1 MKKFDIHIDASLDG
15 KMIKEIFKKKC
26 GFSDRMISKL
36 KLNSG
41 VVLND
46 EVVRVT
52 KCVKTGDMLCA
63 ILPDEQSSN
72 ITPTNLPVDI
82 VYQDEDIMLINK
94 NPNMPVH
101 PSQNNYTNTLA
112 NALKYY
118 WDKNGEDYIF
128 RAVNRLDKDTSGL
141 MLVAKNAHSHY
152 VLSQQLQSKELRR
165 RYYAICH
172 GNLPDDEGVIDLP
185 IRRKDGS
192 TIERCVAD
200 DGKRAVTH
208 YKVVKHLDYPADL
221 LDICL
226 ETGRTHQIRV
236 HFSHIG
242 HPLMGDW
249 LYGFDDEMSRQALH
263 SYYIRFIH
271 PTKNEEM
278 IFEIPLYDDM
288 ALLVE
293 KYHRNSNI

>member
-1 MKKFDIHIDASLDG
+1 MKEFKLTIDASSGG
-15 KMIKEIFKKKC
+15 KMIKEIYKKEF

-36 KLNSG
+36 KLNNG
-41 VVLND
+41 VVLNG

-52 KCVKTGDMLCA
+52 KRVSVGDVLLA
-63 ILPDEQSSN
+63 IVPDEKSSN

-118 WDKNGEDYIF
+118 WESLGEDYIF

-152 VLSQQLQSKELRR
+152 KLSLQLQSGELRR
-165 RYYAICH
+165 RYMAICH
-172 GNLPDDEGVIDLP
+172 GTVEDDNGTIDLP

-192 TIERCVAD
+192 TI
-200 DGKRAVTH
+200 
-208 YKVVKHLDYPADL
+208 
-221 LDICL
+221 
-226 ETGRTHQIRV
+226 
-236 HFSHIG
+236 
-242 HPLMGDW
+242 
-249 LYGFDDEMSRQALH
+249 
-263 SYYIRFIH
+263 
-271 PTKNEEM
+271 
-278 IFEIPLYDDM
+278 
-288 ALLVE
+288 
-293 KYHRNSNI
+293 